1 MTILRCCTIR
11 HCVMAALILALTHT
25 EAATAAVAADQPDA
39 IKSGRTGNLFPR
51 RSWAPPPPIVPP
63 APPPNP
69 VAPPLPF
76 KYLGQ
81 ITEEGETPQVFL
93 EYAGRQIH
101 PRMGETINGTYR
113 IEAITDVNIQF
124 VYLPLNEAQI
134 LTTGRLR

>member
-1 MTILRCCTIR
+1 M
-11 HCVMAALILALTHT
+11 
-25 EAATAAVAADQPDA
+25 
-39 IKSGRTGNLFPR
+39 
-51 RSWAPPPPIVPP
+51 
-63 APPPNP
+63 
-69 VAPPLPF
+69 PF

-124 VYLPLNEAQI
+124 VYLPLDEAQT
-134 LTTGRLR
+134 LNTGRLR